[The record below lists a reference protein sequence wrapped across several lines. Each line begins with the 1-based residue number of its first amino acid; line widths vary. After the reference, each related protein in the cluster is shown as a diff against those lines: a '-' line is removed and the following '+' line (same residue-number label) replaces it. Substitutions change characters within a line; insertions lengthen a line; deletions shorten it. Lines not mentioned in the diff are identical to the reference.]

1 MTCGWP
7 PYVVVA
13 LIIVMLIAAMI
24 CGASIAIAIRI
35 GHDDNDDTPEE

>member
-1 MTCGWP
+1 MPCWP

-13 LIIVMLIAAMI
+13 LIIVMLIAAMV

-35 GHDDNDDTPEE
+35 GKDDEEDPGD